1 MYIQNASLK
10 LCSLPRAL
18 EMFTWYLKY
27 VHIEAGTI
35 HCCTPSPRWGT
46 GLEGGICNPGSFA
59 EFHIHIWN
67 TSPDR
72 DVMLPG
78 IRVL

>member
-1 MYIQNASLK
+1 MYIQIASLE

-18 EMFTWYLKY
+18 EMFTGYLKY

-35 HCCTPSPRWGT
+35 HCYTPSPRWGT
-46 GLEGGICNPGSFA
+46 GLEGGICNPGSLA
-59 EFHIHIWN
+59 GLHIHIRN

-72 DVMLPG
+72 DVMLSG